1 MEALM
6 WGQCISA
13 ERPFLSGV
21 QPGLQS
27 LFRYQSC
34 FYWCKCRW
42 SGNWSEIFRVL
53 RVGFNVLTRRLGWA
67 FQDAGFRRLNMIW
80 LFYITCKL
88 NGISPAFSG
97 TQPSLRSYKFQW
109 STLNRNNISIYPG
122 IPTAS
127 PFRKGGLRGIFP
139 IQPRLIKNLR
149 TAQVAFFW
157 FDRTGG

>member
-1 MEALM
+1 M

-13 ERPFLSGV
+13 EQPFLSSL

-27 LFRYQSC
+27 LCRYQSC

-53 RVGFNVLTRRLGWA
+53 RVGSNVLTRRLGWA
-67 FQDAGFRRLNMIW
+67 FQDAGFRRLNMIC
-80 LFYITCKL
+80 LIYITCKL
-88 NGISPAFSG
+88 SGISPAFSG

-109 STLNRNNISIYPG
+109 STLNRNNISIYRG

-139 IQPRLIKNLR
+139 IQPRLIKNFR
-149 TAQVAFFW
+149 TAQIAFFW

>member
-6 WGQCISA
+6 WGQCISV
-13 ERPFLSGV
+13 EQPFLSGAL
-21 QPGLQS
+21 PGLQW
-27 LFRYQSC
+27 LPQYPHC
-34 FYWCKCRW
+34 FWWRKGRKNV
-42 SGNWSEIFRVL
+42 NWSEIFRVL
-53 RVGFNVLTRRLGWA
+53 RVGSNVLTRRLGWA

-109 STLNRNNISIYPG
+109 STLNHNNISIYPG
-122 IPTAS
+122 IPAAS